1 MTFVAL
7 GLRPASWLQLSNYLR
22 LWEWREDKINLMG
35 ATQSITVRLRYEKI
49 LPLLAVELGPY

>member
-1 MTFVAL
+1 
-7 GLRPASWLQLSNYLR
+7 LR

>member
-1 MTFVAL
+1 
-7 GLRPASWLQLSNYLR
+7 
-22 LWEWREDKINLMG
+22 MG